1 MHRLALSAISALSC
15 LLLTAA
21 PILLNA
27 QTPPPIP
34 AGHVRI
40 HYFRPDG
47 NYLGWAVYAFGDTT
61 EDTSNFNGGPVQV
74 TGRDS
79 FGAYFDVGVTA
90 TAQNVGIII
99 HNGNTKDPGP
109 NEFIEPATQGNE
121 YWQLS
126 GSNVLQTTQPP
137 TIQQTDPAIPA
148 NKARIHYFRPDS
160 NYASWTVYAFGDTTE
175 DTSNF
180 NGGQGPRAGHAPQRR
195 ANQRGLGAL
204 RQRHRLSHPAADRIH
219 HGSSNPRE
227 YRAHPLFPSGLK
239 LCFLDGLCFWRHH
252 GRHVQFQR
260 RPGLC
265 NRLRPVRRVL
275 RRWLK
280 TESK

>member
-1 MHRLALSAISALSC
+1 MYRRAVFTFFALSC

-40 HYFRPDG
+40 HYFRPDS
-47 NYLGWAVYAFGDTT
+47 NYLSWTVYAFGDTT

-79 FGAYFDVGVTA
+79 FGAFFDVGVSS

-109 NEFIEPATQGNE
+109 NEFINPATQGNE

-126 GSNVLQTTQPP
+126 GSNILHTTQPP
-137 TIQQTDPAIPA
+137 TIQQTDP
-148 NKARIHYFRPDS
+148 
-160 NYASWTVYAFGDTTE
+160 
-175 DTSNF
+175 
-180 NGGQGPRAGHAPQRR
+180 
-195 ANQRGLGAL
+195 
-204 RQRHRLSHPAADRIH
+204 
-219 HGSSNPRE
+219 
-227 YRAHPLFPSGLK
+227 
-239 LCFLDGLCFWRHH
+239 
-252 GRHVQFQR
+252 
-260 RPGLC
+260 
-265 NRLRPVRRVL
+265 
-275 RRWLK
+275 
-280 TESK
+280 